1 MPAAVAVRGWE
12 KLFPKRTQPD
22 FPAVSNF
29 TNRALLTA
37 AAAERWCQQHIGVP
51 TGLSLAGVLQK

>member
-12 KLFPKRTQPD
+12 KIFPSRTQPD
-22 FPAVSNF
+22 FPAVSSF

-37 AAAERWCQQHIGVP
+37 AAAERWCLTNFGLP

>member
-22 FPAVSNF
+22 FPEVSPL

-37 AAAERWCQQHIGVP
+37 AAAERWCMNSIGVP
-51 TGLSLAGVLQK
+51 MGLSLAGVLKK